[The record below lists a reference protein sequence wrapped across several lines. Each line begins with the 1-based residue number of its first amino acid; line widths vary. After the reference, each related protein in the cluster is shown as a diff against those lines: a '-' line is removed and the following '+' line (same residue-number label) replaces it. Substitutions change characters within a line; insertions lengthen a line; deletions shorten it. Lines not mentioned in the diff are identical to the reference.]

1 MVGPKRN
8 SLTMGAT
15 CPYCE
20 VYQKDFKAHLENL
33 DQNQE
38 FLCNFCDLAK
48 PNFQCVENHKLVV
61 HDDSVEVI
69 TCDICYV
76 DFSDEKF
83 LNFHK
88 NLSHK
93 EENSEENDKNEVP
106 IDPNDFLEV
115 NFTEK
120 IQSPRTVPPNLN
132 RPFTPQCGTFGIFLP
147 FRFYVKSSLKIVRG
161 SEFCF

>member
-1 MVGPKRN
+1 MVRPKRN

-48 PNFQCVENHKLVV
+48 PNFECVENHKLAV

-76 DFSDEKF
+76 DFSNEKF

-88 NLSHK
+88 NLCHK
-93 EENSEENDKNEVP
+93 EANSEEQNEKTDVP
-106 IDPNDFLEV
+106 INSSDFLEV
-115 NFTEK
+115 KFTEK
-120 IQSPRTVPPNLN
+120 INAQRTVL
-132 RPFTPQCGTFGIFLP
+132 QI
-147 FRFYVKSSLKIVRG
+147 
-161 SEFCF
+161 